1 MGSFSVVTG
10 YESLLLCTDA
20 SGRCLITSTRFD
32 NAQKLSKACGPECCS
47 VKMLATDRHAKN

>member
-20 SGRCLITSTRFD
+20 SGRCLTSTRFD

>member
-20 SGRCLITSTRFD
+20 YCNDERWTRVF
-32 NAQKLSKACGPECCS
+32 SIR
-47 VKMLATDRHAKN
+47 V